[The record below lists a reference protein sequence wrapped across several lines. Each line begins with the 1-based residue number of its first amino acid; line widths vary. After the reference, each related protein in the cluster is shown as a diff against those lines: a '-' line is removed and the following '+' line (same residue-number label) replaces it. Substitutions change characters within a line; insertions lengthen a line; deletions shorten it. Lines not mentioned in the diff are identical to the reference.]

1 VRIVLAIVLVF
12 AATAVCVAIVDR
24 AQIPPRRLGPYL
36 EHRAAGHRPSI
47 ENAGHRLR
55 EWLVAADRGVP
66 VVHRPLPVPDLAF
79 EALPSARRT
88 VTVASADALRRAIAE
103 AQPGDTI
110 MLMPGT
116 YRFQGPS
123 IAVVRAGSAT
133 DPIVVR
139 AGIPGSVELEFDLL
153 EGFHVLAPYW
163 VFEDLVIRGVCADHS
178 ACEHAFHVVGNAEH
192 FDARRNVVLDFNAHF
207 KINGLRGEYPDFG
220 RIEGN
225 VLTNSRIRDTG
236 NPVTPIDLVAASH
249 WRVTGNRISDFI
261 KAGSNQVSYGA
272 FAKGGGRDNVF
283 ERNVVVCEDK
293 LRGAPGQRVG
303 LSLGG
308 GGTGAGACRDGRC
321 ITEQDASTVRAN
333 LIASCSDDG
342 IYVNRSATSRIL
354 DNTVLDTAGITVRFG
369 ESSAD
374 VEGNLV
380 DGVIREVDGAARE
393 VDGAARE
400 VDGAALHAK
409 DNVTTSPPW
418 LYLGRHPVRDLFTD
432 AGALDL
438 RWRERPPRRASTS
451 EKDASDLCGRRRG
464 KQPVYGA
471 FDDIAGCAP
480 DASRMRSTSADVERR

>member
-1 VRIVLAIVLVF
+1 VRILLAGVLVV
-12 AATAVCVAIVDR
+12 ATTAVCVAIVDR

-36 EHRAAGHRPSI
+36 EHRADGHRPSI
-47 ENAGHRLR
+47 ENAGHWLR
-55 EWLVAADRGVP
+55 EWLVAVDRGVP
-66 VVHRPLPVPDLAF
+66 VVHRPLPVPSVTF
-79 EALPSARRT
+79 EALPPARRT

-123 IAVVRAGSAT
+123 VRIERAGTAT

-139 AGIPGSVELEFDLL
+139 AEVAGSVDLEFDVL
-153 EGFHVLAPYW
+153 EGFYVAAPYW
-163 VFEDLVIRGVCADHS
+163 VFADLVIRGVCADHS
-178 ACEHAFHVVGNAEH
+178 ACEHAFHVVGHGTH
-192 FDARRNVVLDFNAHF
+192 FVARHNVVVDFNAHF
-207 KINGLRGEYPDFG
+207 KINGERGDYPDFG

-225 VLTNSRIRDTG
+225 ALTNSRIRDTG

-249 WRVTGNRISDFI
+249 WRVTGNRISDFV
-261 KAGSNQVSYGA
+261 KAGSNRVSYGA

-283 ERNVVVCEDK
+283 EQNVVVCEDK

-321 ITEQDASTVRAN
+321 ITEQDASTLRAN

-342 IYVNRSATSRIL
+342 IYLNRSATSRII
-354 DNTVLDTAGITVRFG
+354 DNTLLDTAGITVRFV

-380 DGVIREVDGAARE
+380 DGLIRAANGAL
-393 VDGAARE
+393 
-400 VDGAALHAK
+400 LHAR
-409 DNVTTSPPW
+409 DNISTSPVW
-418 LYLGRHPVRDLFTD
+418 LFLGRHPARELFID

-438 RWRERPPRRASTS
+438 RWHGQPPRRASVS
-451 EKDASDLCGRRRG
+451 ETAGRDMCGQRRAA
-464 KQPVYGA
+464 QPVYGA
-471 FDDIAGCAP
+471 FDDVAACAAP
-480 DASRMRSTSADVERR
+480 APRMRATSADVERR